1 MATEKEKEM
10 FREIFRLIRLRDLF
24 DLALA
29 LPEVEKK
36 AALTEIGND
45 VSIPPTVKLIM
56 HEVLSQR

>member
-10 FREIFRLIRLRDLF
+10 FREIFRLVRLRDLF
-24 DLALA
+24 DLAQA

-45 VSIPPTVKLIM
+45 VSIPPPVKLIM